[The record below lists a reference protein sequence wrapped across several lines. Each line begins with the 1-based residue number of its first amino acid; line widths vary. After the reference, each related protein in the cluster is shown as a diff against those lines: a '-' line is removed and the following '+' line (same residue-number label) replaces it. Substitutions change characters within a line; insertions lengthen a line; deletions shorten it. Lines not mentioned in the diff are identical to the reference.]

1 MYLLMSSHSSFW
13 IQSTCWASFFIF
25 LLSYNRNYLGLG
37 LSCKW
42 IFCYHYFRS
51 LYHWCLPSLIC
62 WLHYKTYS
70 DIFFWKFPSLK
81 GKILRFSM
89 TNPEIG
95 QVPYSTTMCHQS
107 HISIPSEKHIWF
119 HIFFCWK
126 PYLLIL
132 LTFLEFIKTCIFFT

>member
-62 WLHYKTYS
+62 WLHNKTYS
-70 DIFFWKFPSLK
+70 DIFFESFHLWNLWK
-81 GKILRFSM
+81 GKFSISLWQ
-89 TNPEIG
+89 TQKLAKYHTPLLCVTSPIFPFH
-95 QVPYSTTMCHQS
+95 QKSTS
-107 HISIPSEKHIWF
+107 D
-119 HIFFCWK
+119 
-126 PYLLIL
+126 
-132 LTFLEFIKTCIFFT
+132 CIFFFAESLTYLYCLHF